1 MITFSTMKASKF
13 YIKSVFSFFILS
25 FFIQYSSAQNVM
37 LQAWWWEYPK
47 TGQGKSFVD
56 TLINKSKYL
65 ADRGYTYLWLPP
77 LSLGQ
82 GGGASNGYDTYDYYH
97 LGTNNRKT
105 GFGTRVKVDQLID
118 SIKSHN
124 MTAIADVVYNHR
136 SGGNPEF
143 NPAVKGW
150 IEDYNFQKHVN
161 GDNCYPSDRFRNI
174 IPIGTGTG
182 LGAGTYYF
190 KIKSASAHPDYFG
203 KGYQFAVWTQKKYL
217 TSTVVNE
224 QEPNGGGDCGQGNNT
239 VAIGTRIN
247 SSIDAGGCGVDEF
260 QVTLTANDFLAN
272 DTIYITMMN
281 DGAFSDHF
289 IYSIWYSG
297 NNSNIYNQMIYQTY
311 TSFQSV
317 PSGRG
322 QFNYMNF
329 RPNGAPTCLCG
340 DYDWM
345 WFFYDV
351 DQATSSSQ
359 DTLRNWSEWLID
371 SVNVGGFRIDA
382 VKHMPSW
389 FLGDLF
395 DHLHY
400 KGINPKMVVGE
411 SYEYSAATLKA
422 HIDEV
427 YNYMDNSTKDS
438 IIYRLFDFNLQSSI
452 RDACDAF
459 GYDARNIFNSG
470 MVDNQNMSRLN
481 AVSFVN
487 NHDFREDYNRVD
499 NDPILGYAY
508 ILTNPTVGTPCVY
521 YEDYLTDKFPGYAP
535 KINKLISAYNR
546 YIKDAGYREYLN
558 RFNSPFASYFTSG
571 SSPNS
576 LIYQLG
582 GTGNAACSNNNGVVA
597 AINFSGQPM
606 KVYQKLNM
614 WSGYQLNVGDTL
626 FDITGNVASGYSI
639 INNNQE
645 IYVDIPARSYA
656 VFVKGSTP
664 VSTNISAIGSTS
676 ICLGQKVKLVPNT
689 INPCYYYQW
698 QLNNVD
704 IPDGDQPTFEATQSG
719 TYRLVIS
726 LGGNLKKY
734 SQNIT
739 ITVSPNV
746 PVVAYSNGELSTSS
760 NGTLQWYYGLFSN
773 TQQPVTG
780 ATNQNYIPTQNGYY
794 SVVITD
800 ANGCSAMS
808 NKIQITNV
816 GLESVDINAVKVYPS
831 PAYQYFIVEGLSNVV
846 LTISDLSG
854 RIVNET
860 ILQDSINIID
870 CSTFLAGVYVL
881 KFHSENSYEIT
892 KKLVIMRE

>member
-1 MITFSTMKASKF
+1 
-13 YIKSVFSFFILS
+13 
-25 FFIQYSSAQNVM
+25 
-37 LQAWWWEYPK
+37 
-47 TGQGKSFVD
+47 
-56 TLINKSKYL
+56 
-65 ADRGYTYLWLPP
+65 LPP

-105 GFGTRVKVDQLID
+105 GFGTRTKVDQLID
-118 SIKSHN
+118 SIQKHQ
-124 MTAIADVVYNHR
+124 MTAVADVVYNHR

-150 IEDYNFQKHVN
+150 IENYNYQKHVN

-182 LGAGTYYF
+182 LGTGTYYF
-190 KIKSASAHPDYFG
+190 KVKSASAHPDYYG
-203 KGYQFAVWTQKKYL
+203 KGYQFAVWTKKKFL
-217 TSTVVNE
+217 TATVNNE
-224 QEPNGGGDCGQGNNT
+224 TEPNGGGDCSQGNNT
-239 VAIGTRIN
+239 VPIGTRIN
-247 SSIDAGGCGVDEF
+247 ATIDAGGCGVDEF
-260 QVTLTANDFLAN
+260 QVTLTANDFLAT
-272 DTIYITMMN
+272 DTIFITMMN
-281 DGAFSDHF
+281 NGEFTDHF
-289 IYSIWYSG
+289 IYGLWYSG
-297 NNSNIYNQMIYQTY
+297 TNTNIYNQMIYQTY
-311 TSFQSV
+311 TSFQNV

-322 QFNYMNF
+322 MFNYTNF

-340 DYDWM
+340 DTDWM

-351 DQATSSSQ
+351 DQASASSR
-359 DTLRNWSEWLID
+359 DTLRAWTEWLID
-371 SVNVGGFRIDA
+371 TIQVGGLRIDA

-400 KGINPKMVVGE
+400 NGINPKMVVGE
-411 SYEYSAATLKA
+411 AYDYDAAVLKYRV
-422 HIDEV
+422 DDV

-438 IIYRLFDFNLQSSI
+438 IIYRLFDFHLQAAL

-546 YIKDAGYREYLN
+546 YIKNAGYREYLN
-558 RFNSPFASYFTSG
+558 RFNSPFASFFTSG
-571 SSPNS
+571 SSANS

-582 GTGNAACSNNNGVVA
+582 GTQGTCSNNNGVVV

-606 KVYQKLNM
+606 KAYQKLNL
-614 WSGYQLNVGDTL
+614 WPGYQLNVGDTL
-626 FDITGNVASGYSI
+626 FDVTGNVASGYSI

-656 VFVKGSTP
+656 VYVKGSTP
-664 VSTNISAIGSTS
+664 LATNISAVGATN
-676 ICLGQKVKLVPNT
+676 ICLGEKVKLQPNT
-689 INPCYYYQW
+689 INPCYHYQW
-698 QLNNVD
+698 QLNNID
-704 IPDGDQPTFEATQSG
+704 IPDGDQPTYEATQSG

-734 SQNIT
+734 SQNIV
-739 ITVSPNV
+739 ITVSPDV
-746 PVVAYSNGELSTSS
+746 PAISFTHGELTTNSTGS
-760 NGTLQWYYGLFSN
+760 LQWYYGLFSN
-773 TQQPVTG
+773 TQQPISG
-780 ATNQNYIPTQNGYY
+780 ATNQTYVPTQNGYY
-794 SVVITD
+794 SVVLTD

-808 NKIQITNV
+808 NKLQITNV
-816 GLESVDINAVKVYPS
+816 GMEIPATSAIKMYPS
-831 PAYQYFIVEGLSNVV
+831 PASEYFVIEGMQGNMATLS
-846 LTISDLSG
+846 DMSG
-854 RIVNET
+854 RVIKQYLLYESVNY
-860 ILQDSINIID
+860 ID
-870 CSTFLAGVYVL
+870 CSDLMEGVYVV
-881 KFHSENSYEIT
+881 KIKTERNETHT
-892 KKLVIMRE
+892 GKLVILH